1 MGLRDT
7 YQYNKVSLDYIKNLK
22 WNTPNVFFMGGYLSD
37 IIFKLKLR
45 FKLSAKLFLDCFI
58 VCLFVCESLPDWKF
72 LFDRNLLKADV
83 S

>member
-1 MGLRDT
+1 
-7 YQYNKVSLDYIKNLK
+7 
-22 WNTPNVFFMGGYLSD
+22 MGGYLSD

-58 VCLFVCESLPDWKF
+58 VCLFVCESLPDWGF